1 MIAKLRNGMNV
12 SFTDHDLMI
21 ILSLDGIDFDVVEAG
36 KSTKSRGTNH
46 AILGDWSLPFTR
58 LRVKLSTKIV
68 FDTTMMRIAHYNST
82 NFPCTP

>member
-36 KSTKSRGTNH
+36 KSTKSR
-46 AILGDWSLPFTR
+46 
-58 LRVKLSTKIV
+58 STKSSDIW
-68 FDTTMMRIAHYNST
+68 
-82 NFPCTP
+82 

>member
-36 KSTKSRGTNH
+36 KSTKSR
-46 AILGDWSLPFTR
+46 
-58 LRVKLSTKIV
+58 STKSSGI
-68 FDTTMMRIAHYNST
+68 R
-82 NFPCTP
+82 